1 MKKITI
7 FNSESAYYYFTDAHY
22 RDSILGSDTLYCDSS
37 SLSFVLKLKR
47 IIHSRLHGPN
57 FMEHVLLSET
67 HYSVMI
73 IGGSENAHKRL
84 LSKYPNNSF
93 SFNCRKIE
101 KNEINVICDE
111 VADLMPD
118 FIFVCLGL
126 RKQEYIMNQI
136 WNEFRQKKI
145 AKHSVI
151 VGVGAAIDF
160 LGETKKRS
168 GLFWQRIGFEWF
180 PRLFREPR
188 MFVRIMRSIVGCVL
202 VLQHSDKFQN
212 DNLKFGVRF

>member
-84 LSKYPNNSF
+84 LS
-93 SFNCRKIE
+93 
-101 KNEINVICDE
+101 
-111 VADLMPD
+111 
-118 FIFVCLGL
+118 
-126 RKQEYIMNQI
+126 
-136 WNEFRQKKI
+136 
-145 AKHSVI
+145 
-151 VGVGAAIDF
+151 
-160 LGETKKRS
+160 
-168 GLFWQRIGFEWF
+168 
-180 PRLFREPR
+180 
-188 MFVRIMRSIVGCVL
+188 SIQTTVL
-202 VLQHSDKFQN
+202 VLIAEK
-212 DNLKFGVRF
+212 LRK